1 MTNIFNSLP
10 HFKPLAINGQ
20 LVVTL
25 CFSVLLYPSI
35 NENDSSTA
43 CANCLLQDSDE
54 RNKFSK
60 NEILESVEMELNAMG
75 HPFQNEVDVELD
87 RGIVTLSGSLP
98 SLWARQRV
106 TERLS
111 LLRGLRGIV
120 NQIEIPATGID
131 DQNIQ
136 QSVDFLL
143 TEDAVTGKQSVEPS
157 VESGKVTLR
166 GNVDSHVQK
175 LAAARLAARV
185 KGVIDVN
192 SSELVVNDTTT
203 RSDGEIKNDVQRR
216 LAINPTLDAS
226 RLTIEV
232 DSGNV
237 KLSGKVDS
245 LAERSQIEIQ
255 SWLTGVK
262 SVDAKEIEVDPTGLQ
277 SRRKAKFDKIRQ
289 RSVD

>member
-1 MTNIFNSLP
+1 MTNIFTSLP

-60 NEILESVEMELNAMG
+60 NEILESVEMELNTMG

-111 LLRGLRGIV
+111 LLRGLRGII

-143 TEDAVTGKQSVEPS
+143 TEDAVTGKQS
-157 VESGKVTLR
+157 LR
-166 GNVDSHVQK
+166 AIGGIWK
-175 LAAARLAARV
+175 
-185 KGVIDVN
+185 
-192 SSELVVNDTTT
+192 
-203 RSDGEIKNDVQRR
+203 SDLE
-216 LAINPTLDAS
+216 
-226 RLTIEV
+226 
-232 DSGNV
+232 
-237 KLSGKVDS
+237 
-245 LAERSQIEIQ
+245 
-255 SWLTGVK
+255 
-262 SVDAKEIEVDPTGLQ
+262 
-277 SRRKAKFDKIRQ
+277 RQ
-289 RSVD
+289 R

>member
-1 MTNIFNSLP
+1 M
-10 HFKPLAINGQ
+10 
-20 LVVTL
+20 
-25 CFSVLLYPSI
+25 
-35 NENDSSTA
+35 
-43 CANCLLQDSDE
+43 
-54 RNKFSK
+54 
-60 NEILESVEMELNAMG
+60 
-75 HPFQNEVDVELD
+75 
-87 RGIVTLSGSLP
+87 
-98 SLWARQRV
+98 
-106 TERLS
+106 
-111 LLRGLRGIV
+111 
-120 NQIEIPATGID
+120 
-131 DQNIQ
+131 
-136 QSVDFLL
+136 
-143 TEDAVTGKQSVEPS
+143 
-157 VESGKVTLR
+157 ESGKVTLR

-203 RSDGEIKNDVQRR
+203 RPDGEIKNDVQRR

-262 SVDAKEIEVDPTGLQ
+262 SVDAKEMRLTLRDCRVVAKPSSIKFVAICGL
-277 SRRKAKFDKIRQ
+277 RKRPKMHCCLTH
-289 RSVD
+289 V